1 MNENELAPPLKLR
14 VVSPTPDLGGLDKLH
29 ARLMAVRKETA
40 ALQMELNKP
49 LATAAIRSVEGAGL
63 LRTHLVGDG
72 SRNVKKLARAFG
84 FDASEFEKYVAD
96 NAKKIKKVIQTSRDS
111 ILDTTGNFTSDA
123 AANRALRDFSKE
135 HQKRT
140 LASFAAL
147 QKMGAVASPA
157 VAGSGAVKLDVSPQ
171 QIVASTPPNRGSV
184 VPSAPPSAGGVLIGV
199 RSVFQDEPE
208 IARVQRTVDQLG
220 NEFDTFFKEVDGELQ
235 ATGKVVKKESRRE
248 IAKRRVRDAIAAERD
263 KLASAE
269 QTNDKEAIAN
279 ARVQVA
285 RAIRRQLAGKDSRSV
300 LGDTFFN
307 KIEQEARSL
316 ETKAGKEL
324 TGIRR
329 GKIDRAFTDR
339 LAKIQRN
346 YEDAI
351 ASNPANLMPALAQR
365 KQDLMRL
372 TANPERLSA
381 AGVSDAHVRQALNAH
396 SKAGLTVRQALE
408 DQAKKEAREADK
420 RRKAFEERSEFYK
433 QEKEDAR
440 RRAEMGRKQLADLNA
455 SLSDQERQDRRRR
468 GAHALFGGRRKA
480 GDTVRS
486 ERFEGGRLVSASTTG
501 VDPSTGAPL
510 VHHFDFEKGRVQVDR
525 LAKSLRGAREET
537 AKLGRNIIDNTIHV
551 TTWASGVAIL
561 YGSLNLAQ
569 AGFAAFLDTG
579 AQAARLDQVFRGVG
593 GSTQELVGDVLELA
607 SAERR
612 LRGEALEAAIAWS
625 RLGLT
630 RQEINKAVKVSLQ
643 AANVAEISAA
653 DATEQLA
660 AVMVAFRLN
669 VDDLASVLGQLNQ
682 VSNTYRVTNRDLLA
696 GIARTGG
703 VAKQAGLDLAQLIGI
718 IGAGVGATGQSGEN
732 IGNAVKTII
741 TKLGNPGLQER
752 LQSQFQL
759 NLTTD
764 TGDLKAMSQILADL
778 YVRYQDLNEAQRASL
793 RFQVAGAFQ
802 SSRLAA
808 ILDSYVKAQTLAVHA
823 QLNLN
828 SAQEENQKIIA
839 TLQANL
845 QGLVSELERFASTQ
859 PVFKVAGAGLN
870 EFVQFL
876 RHLLD
881 VSNNLP
887 TITTLFLGTL
897 GLMGAKLS
905 LVAVQTA
912 QAANQGGLLVNTWK
926 RMQSVAVG
934 LSGAL
939 HQVLSGFADRNS
951 MNPFKRF
958 AAFSLLDEKALRS
971 RAAINRAI
979 AASPDFSV
987 AHRGAAK
994 LGEMMQR
1001 LIVWSPML
1009 ARGLRLAAGAAAVLG
1024 SMFTMTALWAGVGLV
1039 AMVAFNRGM
1048 DYLGRS
1054 SDRATS
1060 KLDLLTDSFQRTK
1073 NAAGAAATTLQL
1085 YDTVLRSLGS
1095 LDLSGS
1101 QAKDLVESVADVAFP
1116 DESGKKD
1123 RPKTRA
1129 LRDEMEALRVIGDL
1143 EGLRQKVQEQ
1153 QVLAVV
1159 RRRNEEQ
1166 RAYELNEDR
1175 LKTARDEVDR
1185 LKSKPFASAK
1195 AIAAAEKKVS
1205 EYEAEKVEAAASLL
1219 KINRELADVSPEI
1232 QHSLERQKT
1241 VLSEI
1246 SELYSSFPAATNQQ
1260 RVALERLNIENEM
1273 RSLRSMVD
1281 IYNDRQKT
1289 VDDRGKGEDKEK
1301 KALDGRKKQLRGVV
1315 TEIEREIA
1323 RMEGNPTSILN
1334 VFDVDELTEKRAK
1347 ILAEIDA
1354 VQAKMDEVGKGTV
1367 LDDSELEALREAA
1380 NSRLKELEKAK
1391 AGLEAKEQFAAVKD
1405 QIALRR
1411 AVTEADIE
1419 GFSGGANR
1427 TESLLNR
1434 FRGLSRSLV
1443 RGFRQL
1449 DGLKA
1454 GDPSAGRIREDI
1466 AIRGAALERTRLD
1479 LIRQSGELRKQEME
1493 VLAQQT
1499 KELERQLALSKP
1511 EDLLRYISAKN
1522 AALRGNVGLGEF
1534 FSASPELRQNLQ
1546 LLIPGLD
1553 PRIRDIRSQQAAV
1566 APYQPSSDLLNRS
1579 VQEQVDAAIRK
1590 TAADHEAA
1598 AEAGRLAASLA
1609 NTTNALKGFQSQLDS
1624 FAAFIESK
1632 VPNTSYNPQG
1642 GGKR

>member
-14 VVSPTPDLGGLDKLH
+14 VVSPTPDLGGLDALH
-29 ARLMAVRKETA
+29 ARLLAVRKETA

-49 LATAAIRSVEGAGL
+49 LATAAIRSVKGAGL
-63 LRTHLVGDG
+63 LRTHLVGGG
-72 SRNVKKLARAFG
+72 SRNIKELSKAFG
-84 FDASEFEKYVAD
+84 FDVSEFEKFAAD
-96 NAKKIKKVIQTSRDS
+96 NAQRIKKIINTTRDS
-111 ILDTTGNFTSDA
+111 ILDTSGNFTSNA
-123 AANRALRDFSKE
+123 AADRTIMEFSKA

-147 QKMGAVASPA
+147 QKMGAVVSP
-157 VAGSGAVKLDVSPQ
+157 VGTGSGAMKLDVSPQ

-184 VPSAPPSAGGVLIGV
+184 IPSVPPSAGGGLIGV
-199 RSVFQDEPE
+199 RSVFQDDAE

-307 KIEQEARSL
+307 KIEQEAQSL

-351 ASNPANLMPALAQR
+351 ASNPANLMPALARR

-396 SKAGLTVRQALE
+396 SKAGLTVREALE
-408 DQAKKEAREADK
+408 DQAKKEAREANK

-433 QEKEDAR
+433 QEKEGAR
-440 RRAEMGRKQLADLNA
+440 RRAEVGRKQLADLNA

-510 VHHFDFEKGRVQVDR
+510 VHHFDFDKGRVQVDR

-593 GSTQELVGDVLELA
+593 GSTQELVGDVLALA

-752 LQSQFQL
+752 LQNQFQL

-845 QGLVSELERFASTQ
+845 QGLVAELERFASTQ
-859 PVFKVAGAGLN
+859 PVFRGAGAGLN

-881 VSNNLP
+881 VSNNFP

-912 QAANQGGLLVNTWK
+912 QAANNGGLLLNTWTRLK
-926 RMQSVAVG
+926 TVGAG

-939 HQVLSGFADRNS
+939 NKVLADFIDPES
-951 MNPFKRF
+951 SNPVKRAASIALMDSESLRRRAASNFNKSIFSDLNLVSRSYANLSARMQMFIAHSPKF
-958 AAFSLLDEKALRS
+958 AAALRLVAKATAVLAASFKSLL
-971 RAAINRAI
+971 
-979 AASPDFSV
+979 F
-987 AHRGAAK
+987 
-994 LGEMMQR
+994 
-1001 LIVWSPML
+1001 L
-1009 ARGLRLAAGAAAVLG
+1009 AGV
-1024 SMFTMTALWAGVGLV
+1024 TALIAV
-1039 AMVAFNRGM
+1039 FNRGM

-1166 RAYELNEDR
+1166 RAYELNEGR

-1273 RSLRSMVD
+1273 RSLRSVVD
-1281 IYNDRQKT
+1281 IYNEQQKT
-1289 VDDRGKGEDKEK
+1289 VDDRGKGEDKER
-1301 KALDGRKKQLRGVV
+1301 KALDARKKQLRGVV

-1323 RMEGNPTSILN
+1323 RMEGEPTFILRA
-1334 VFDVDELTEKRAK
+1334 FDIDELKSRRMK

-1354 VQAKMDEVGKGTV
+1354 VQTKMKEVGKDTI
-1367 LDDSELEALREAA
+1367 LDDSKLESLREAA
-1380 NSRLKELEKAK
+1380 NSRLKELDKAK
-1391 AGLEAKEQFAAVKD
+1391 AGLEAKEQLAAVKD

-1434 FRGLSRSLV
+1434 FRGLSQSLV

-1449 DGLKA
+1449 DGLKS
-1454 GDPSAGRIREDI
+1454 GDPSEGRLREDI

-1511 EDLLRYISAKN
+1511 EDLLRFISAKN

-1632 VPNTSYNPQG
+1632 VPGSSHNPQS